1 MGRELAPS
9 HMINPIS
16 PMVTYFFK
24 LNCSACAVNSR
35 AALWTLTVMSHPC
48 HTPNIH
54 KVTFIS
60 EKINIFTYWFFSSS
74 AKIESEKRSSEQ
86 NGASDPFQ
94 RLELIE
100 TPRCPQVEWHHY
112 FYLFLFLLFHF
123 YWRACLATTTTATG
137 RFNTRSSVD
146 HRVVRSRRMTRW

>member
-1 MGRELAPS
+1 MIQTVHTSCSSSDLCSSWNMLVFKLHYRTQVPLQPQSSSTQIILQQLLPMGRELAPS

-100 TPRCPQVEWHHY
+100 TPRCPQVE
-112 FYLFLFLLFHF
+112 
-123 YWRACLATTTTATG
+123 
-137 RFNTRSSVD
+137 
-146 HRVVRSRRMTRW
+146 